1 MQAQSPSDQP
11 DNGNRVTLDE
21 KAQHVNLD
29 KIFVDHDRYD
39 IFSCIW
45 RQTSNSDWLQKFQTL
60 LIWFSIPAIS
70 YDGEFGTIRNILL
83 DNIIY

>member
-39 IFSCIW
+39 IFSCI
-45 RQTSNSDWLQKFQTL
+45 
-60 LIWFSIPAIS
+60 
-70 YDGEFGTIRNILL
+70 
-83 DNIIY
+83 